1 MPDTMNLYPNLH
13 AMPSHR
19 FRSHVALLLPV
30 LLLISLLPATADVT
44 LATVFSDR
52 MVLQA
57 EAAVPVWGWADAGEE
72 VSVSFAAQTKTT
84 KADAAGHWRVT
95 LDPLKAGEAGTMT
108 VKGTNTINI
117 KDVLAGE
124 VWLAS
129 GQSNMHANLGVRH
142 PDKEKILDESE
153 DPWVRQF
160 TVVRNDKL
168 ASPRELAGVW
178 RAANRANLTASRTDG
193 DSSVAYFFSRELR
206 KKLNRPIGV
215 LHASVGATPIQ
226 AWMPGGK
233 SYQTMIEPLAPFAIR
248 GAIWYQGESNLE
260 RNQTAEYAELLTT
273 HVAAWRKLWGQGE
286 FPFLFVQLAPFRYS
300 KKNVGPLKDNPVGPM
315 ELPLFWEAQTAAR
328 STIPNSGIAVIHD
341 SVPDSELDNIHPQN
355 KRIPG
360 ERLAVLALAKTY
372 GQKDVLGEGPFYR
385 EMSVEGAKVRVK
397 FTGIGTGLATRD
409 GQAPNLFEIAG
420 EDKKYVSAEAV
431 IDGDGV
437 LVSSANVPKP
447 IAVRFAWS
455 ETARPNLMSKEG
467 LPACPFRTD
476 DWSVKETPR
485 Q

>member
-1 MPDTMNLYPNLH
+1 MNLTLDQN
-13 AMPSHR
+13 AMPFPR
-19 FRSHVALLLPV
+19 FHSLVALLLPV
-30 LLLISLLPATADVT
+30 LSLLSSSPATAEVT
-44 LATVFSDR
+44 LATMFSDHI
-52 MVLQA
+52 VLQA
-57 EAAVPVWGWADAGEE
+57 DAAVPVWGWAEPGEE
-72 VSVSFAAQTKTT
+72 VSVSIAGQTRTA
-84 KADAAGHWRVT
+84 KADDKGNWRVM

-108 VKGTNTINI
+108 VRAKNTITV

-142 PDKEKILDESE
+142 PDKEKILDESD

-168 ASPRELAGVW
+168 QSPRELAGVW

-226 AWMPGGK
+226 AWSPGGR

-273 HVAAWRKLWGQGE
+273 HVTAWRKLWGQGE

-300 KKNVGPLKDNPVGPM
+300 KKNVGPLKDNPVGSM

-360 ERLAVLALAKTY
+360 ERLAALALAKNY

-385 EMSVEGAKVRVK
+385 EMSVEGAKIRVK
-397 FTGIGTGLATRD
+397 FTGTGTGLATRD

-420 EDKKYVSAEAV
+420 EDKRYVSAEAV
-431 IDGDGV
+431 IEGDSV

-455 ETARPNLMSKEG
+455 ETARPNLMNKEG

-476 DWSVKETPR
+476 HWPMK
-485 Q
+485 

>member
-1 MPDTMNLYPNLH
+1 MNLYPNLH
-13 AMPSHR
+13 AMLFPR
-19 FRSHVALLLPV
+19 FRLLVSSLLPV
-30 LLLISLLPATADVT
+30 LSLLSSSPVAADVT
-44 LATVFSDR
+44 LATMFSDHI
-52 MVLQA
+52 VLQA
-57 EAAVPVWGWADAGEE
+57 DAAVPVWGWAEPGEE
-72 VSVSFAAQTKTT
+72 VSVSIAGQTRTA
-84 KADAAGHWRVT
+84 KADDKGNWRVM
-95 LDPLKAGEAGTMT
+95 LDPLKVGEAGTLT
-108 VKGTNTINI
+108 VNGKNTITI
-117 KDVLAGE
+117 KDVLVGE

-142 PDKEKILDESE
+142 PDKEKILDESD

-168 ASPRELAGVW
+168 ESPREVAGVW
-178 RAANRANLTASRTDG
+178 RTANRANLTVSRTDG

-226 AWMPGGK
+226 AWSPGGR

-260 RNQTAEYAELLTT
+260 RNQTTEYAELLTT

-300 KKNVGPLKDNPVGPM
+300 KKNVGPLKDNPVGSM

-360 ERLAVLALAKTY
+360 ERLAALALAKTY

-385 EMSVEGAKVRVK
+385 EMSVEGAKIRVK
-397 FTGIGTGLATRD
+397 FTGTGLATRD

-420 EDKKYVSAEAV
+420 EDKRYVSAEAV
-431 IDGDGV
+431 IEGDSV

-455 ETARPNLMSKEG
+455 ETARPNLMNKEG
-467 LPACPFRTD
+467 LPACSFRTD
-476 DWSVKETPR
+476 HWPVK
-485 Q
+485 

>member
-19 FRSHVALLLPV
+19 FRSHIALLLPV
-30 LLLISLLPATADVT
+30 LSLISLLPATADVT

-168 ASPRELAGVW
+168 ASPRELAGV
-178 RAANRANLTASRTDG
+178 
-193 DSSVAYFFSRELR
+193 
-206 KKLNRPIGV
+206 
-215 LHASVGATPIQ
+215 
-226 AWMPGGK
+226 
-233 SYQTMIEPLAPFAIR
+233 
-248 GAIWYQGESNLE
+248 
-260 RNQTAEYAELLTT
+260 
-273 HVAAWRKLWGQGE
+273 
-286 FPFLFVQLAPFRYS
+286 
-300 KKNVGPLKDNPVGPM
+300 
-315 ELPLFWEAQTAAR
+315 
-328 STIPNSGIAVIHD
+328 
-341 SVPDSELDNIHPQN
+341 
-355 KRIPG
+355 
-360 ERLAVLALAKTY
+360 
-372 GQKDVLGEGPFYR
+372 
-385 EMSVEGAKVRVK
+385 
-397 FTGIGTGLATRD
+397 
-409 GQAPNLFEIAG
+409 
-420 EDKKYVSAEAV
+420 
-431 IDGDGV
+431 
-437 LVSSANVPKP
+437 
-447 IAVRFAWS
+447 
-455 ETARPNLMSKEG
+455 
-467 LPACPFRTD
+467 
-476 DWSVKETPR
+476 
-485 Q
+485 

>member
-1 MPDTMNLYPNLH
+1 MPVPRLH
-13 AMPSHR
+13 LLFKS
-19 FRSHVALLLPV
+19 ALLLSV
-30 LLLISLLPATADVT
+30 LFLLGPSSVVAEVSLAKM
-44 LATVFSDR
+44 FSDQ

-57 EAAVPVWGWADAGEE
+57 DAVVPVWGWADAGEE
-72 VSVSFAAQTKTT
+72 VSVSIAGQTKTA
-84 KADAAGHWRVT
+84 KADGKGEWQVT
-95 LDPLKAGEAGTMT
+95 LDPLKAGEVGAMT
-108 VKGTNTINI
+108 VKGKNTITI
-117 KDVLAGE
+117 TDVLAGE

-142 PDKEKILDESE
+142 PDKEKILDESD

-160 TVVRNDKL
+160 TAVRNDKL
-168 ASPRELAGVW
+168 ASPSELAGLW
-178 RAANRANLTASRTDG
+178 RAANRANLTASRMDG

-226 AWMPGGK
+226 AWSPGGR

-260 RNQTAEYAELLTT
+260 RNQTSEYAELLTT
-273 HVAAWRKLWGQGE
+273 HVTAWRKLWRQGN
-286 FPFLFVQLAPFRYS
+286 FPFFYVQLAPFRYS
-300 KKNVGPLKDNPVGPM
+300 KKNVGPLKDNPVGAM
-315 ELPLFWEAQTAAR
+315 ELPLFWEAQAAAR

-360 ERLAVLALAKTY
+360 TRLAALALAKTY
-372 GQKDVLGEGPFYR
+372 GQTDVTAEGPFYR
-385 EMSVEGAKVRVK
+385 EMSVEGAKIRVK

-409 GQAPNLFEIAG
+409 GQDPNLFEIAG
-420 EDKKYVSAEAV
+420 EDKNYVNAEAV
-431 IDGDGV
+431 IEGDSV

-447 IAVRFAWS
+447 ISVRFAWS
-455 ETARPNLMSKEG
+455 ETARPNLMNKEG
-467 LPACPFRTD
+467 LPACSFRTD
-476 DWSVKETPR
+476 NWPVK
-485 Q
+485 

>member
-1 MPDTMNLYPNLH
+1 MNLDPNLH
-13 AMPSHR
+13 AMPSPR
-19 FRSHVALLLPV
+19 FRSLVALLLPA
-30 LLLISLLPATADVT
+30 LSLLSLSPATAEVA
-44 LATVFSDR
+44 LATMFTDR
-52 MVLQA
+52 VVLQA
-57 EAAVPVWGWADAGEE
+57 EAAVPVWGWADASEE
-72 VSVSFAAQTKTT
+72 VSVSISGQIKTT
-84 KADAAGHWRVT
+84 KADAAGNWRVT
-95 LDPLKAGEAGTMT
+95 LDPLKAGEVGAMM
-108 VKGTNTINI
+108 VRARNTITI

-142 PDKEKILDESE
+142 PDKEKILDESD

-206 KKLNRPIGV
+206 KKLNRPVGV

-233 SYQTMIEPLAPFAIR
+233 GYETMIEPLAPFAIR

-260 RNQTAEYAELLTT
+260 RNQTADYAELLTT

-328 STIPNSGIAVIHD
+328 NTIPHSGIAVIHD
-341 SVPDSELDNIHPQN
+341 SVPDTELDNIHPQN

-360 ERLAVLALAKTY
+360 ERLAALALAKTY
-372 GQKDVLGEGPFYR
+372 GQKDVAGEGPFYR
-385 EMSVEGAKVRVK
+385 EMTVEGTKIRVK

-409 GQAPNLFEIAG
+409 GQAPNLFEIAA
-420 EDKKYVSAEAV
+420 EDMRYVSAKAV
-431 IDGDGV
+431 IEGDSV

-455 ETARPNLMSKEG
+455 ETARPNLMNKEG

-476 DWSVKETPR
+476 HWPMK
-485 Q
+485 